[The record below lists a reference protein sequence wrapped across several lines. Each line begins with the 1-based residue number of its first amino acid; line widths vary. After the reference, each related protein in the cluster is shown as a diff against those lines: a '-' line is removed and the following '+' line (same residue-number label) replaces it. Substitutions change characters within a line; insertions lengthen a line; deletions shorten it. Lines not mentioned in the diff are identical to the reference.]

1 MLRPPTGWGR
11 YFGAASVP
19 RELRD
24 RKKGKELIF
33 SMQNAEIA
41 RLLGE
46 VADLLEISAG
56 NPFKVR
62 AYRNAARTVADHPDP
77 IAELVAG
84 GEFDLTD
91 LAGIGD
97 GIAKEITALVQTG
110 TLPQRQQLMATVPP
124 GLLDL
129 LRISGLGPKRVKLFH
144 DRLKVN
150 SIADLKDA
158 LEKGKIAKLGGF
170 GPKLLEKIREG
181 IAGGAAA
188 QNRIVLHE
196 AEQYARAIVE
206 YLKAGGGIDAIDVA
220 GSFRRRKETIG
231 DLDIVVSCA
240 NAPAV
245 IDRFGKFGEVTQVAA
260 QGDTR
265 STVRLSSGLQVDL
278 RVVEPSCFGAAM
290 QYFTGSQA
298 HNIELRKIAQA
309 KKLKLNEYGVFRGSK
324 CISGRT
330 EEEVYGALDLD
341 WIPPEMRENRGEIAL
356 AKEHRLP
363 KLVTLEE
370 MRGDLQMH
378 TDASDGK
385 ATLAEMIEA
394 ARSIGYAYIAIT
406 DHSPRTSM
414 AGQSPAEIRA
424 QWNEIDRLNRELRG
438 LRVLKSV
445 EMDILENGKLDLSD
459 DLLAEADY
467 VVATIHYGLKQT
479 ERQLTDRLLRAIEN
493 PWVDAIGHPT
503 GRILPSR
510 PSYPLDFDVVAKA
523 AAKTGCL
530 LEINGSERLDLPD
543 TLAAAAKSHGV
554 RFVLSTDAHNTRE
567 LGFMRFAVA
576 VARRAW
582 LTAADIL
589 NTQPLPE
596 FLKGLRRSRNR

>member
-1 MLRPPTGWGR
+1 
-11 YFGAASVP
+11 
-19 RELRD
+19 
-24 RKKGKELIF
+24 
-33 SMQNAEIA
+33 MQNAEIA
-41 RLLGE
+41 RLLGD

-77 IAELVAG
+77 VAELVADR
-84 GEFDLTD
+84 EFDLTE
-91 LAGIGD
+91 LPGIGD

-110 TLPQRQQLMATVPP
+110 TLPQRQQLVATIPP

-129 LRISGLGPKRVKLFH
+129 LRIPGLGPKRVKLFH

-150 SIADLKDA
+150 SVADLKDA
-158 LEKGKIAKLGGF
+158 LDQGKIAKLGGF

-181 IAGGAAA
+181 VAGGAAA
-188 QNRIVLHE
+188 AQSRIVLHE

-206 YLKAGGGIDAIDVA
+206 YLKAGAGGGIDAIDVA

-245 IDRFGKFGEVTQVAA
+245 IERFSKFGDVTQVAS

-330 EEEVYGALDLD
+330 EEEVYAALGLD

-356 AKEHRLP
+356 AKQHKLPTLVRL
-363 KLVTLEE
+363 EDI
-370 MRGDLQMH
+370 RGDLQMH

-385 ATLAEMIEA
+385 ATLTEMIEA
-394 ARSIGYAYIAIT
+394 ARSLGYAYIAIT

-424 QWNEIDRLNRELRG
+424 QWKEIDRLNKGMRG

-445 EMDILENGKLDLSD
+445 EMDILESGKLDLPD
-459 DLLAEADY
+459 KLLAEADY

-479 ERQLTDRLLRAIEN
+479 ERQLTDRLLRAIES

-503 GRILPSR
+503 GRIMPSR

-523 AAKTGCL
+523 AAQAGCL

-582 LTAADIL
+582 LTAVDIL
-589 NTQPLPE
+589 NTRPLPE

>member
-1 MLRPPTGWGR
+1 
-11 YFGAASVP
+11 
-19 RELRD
+19 
-24 RKKGKELIF
+24 
-33 SMQNAEIA
+33 MQNAEIA

-77 IAELVAG
+77 LSELVTDEA
-84 GEFDLTD
+84 FDLTD
-91 LAGIGD
+91 LPGIGG
-97 GIAKEITALVQTG
+97 GIAKEITALLDTG
-110 TLPQRQQLMATVPP
+110 TLPQRQQLVATIPP

-129 LRISGLGPKRVKLFH
+129 LRIPGLGPKRVKLFH
-144 DRLKVN
+144 DELKVN
-150 SIADLKDA
+150 SVADLKRA
-158 LEKGKIAKLGGF
+158 LEAGKIAKLGGF

-181 IAGGAAA
+181 VAGAAA
-188 QNRIVLHE
+188 GSGQRRMVLHE
-196 AEQYARAIVE
+196 AEQYARALVE
-206 YLKAGGGIDAIDVA
+206 YLEAGGGIDAIEVA

-231 DLDIVVSCA
+231 DLDIVVSGA
-240 NAPAV
+240 NAPDLIA
-245 IDRFGKFGEVTQVAA
+245 RFGKFGEVTQVAS

-278 RVVEPSCFGAAM
+278 RVIEPACFGAAL

-309 KKLKLNEYGVFRGSK
+309 KKLKLNEYGVFRGEK
-324 CISGRT
+324 CVSGRT
-330 EEEVYGALDLD
+330 EQEVYETLGLD

-356 AKEHRLP
+356 AKEHKLP
-363 KLVTLEE
+363 QLVTREE
-370 MRGDLQMH
+370 IRGDLQMH

-385 ATLAEMIEA
+385 ATLAEMVEA
-394 ARSIGYAYIAIT
+394 AQALGYAYIAIT
-406 DHSPRTSM
+406 DHSPRMSM
-414 AGQSPAEIRA
+414 AGQTPEELRA
-424 QWNEIDRLNRELRG
+424 QWKQIDALNKRLPN

-445 EMDILENGKLDLSD
+445 EMDILESGKLDLPD
-459 DLLAEADY
+459 DVLAEADY
-467 VVATIHYGLKQT
+467 VVATIHYGLKQS
-479 ERQLTDRLLRAIEN
+479 EKQLTDRLLRAIEN

-503 GRILPSR
+503 GRILPDR
-510 PSYPLDFDVVAKA
+510 PSYQLDFDVVAKA
-523 AAKTGCL
+523 AANAKCL

-543 TLAAAAKSHGV
+543 TLAAAAKAHGV

-567 LGFMRFAVA
+567 LGFMRFAVG

-589 NTQPLPE
+589 NTRPLPD

>member
-1 MLRPPTGWGR
+1 
-11 YFGAASVP
+11 
-19 RELRD
+19 
-24 RKKGKELIF
+24 
-33 SMQNAEIA
+33 MQNAEIA
-41 RLLGE
+41 RLLGD

-77 IAELVAG
+77 VAELVADR
-84 GEFDLTD
+84 EFDLTE
-91 LAGIGD
+91 LPGIGD

-110 TLPQRQQLMATVPP
+110 TLPQRQRLVATIPP

-129 LRISGLGPKRVKLFH
+129 LRIPGLGPKRVKLFH
-144 DRLKVN
+144 DRLQVN
-150 SIADLKDA
+150 SVADLQDA
-158 LEKGKIAKLGGF
+158 LDQGKIAKLGGF

-181 IAGGAAA
+181 VAGGAAA
-188 QNRIVLHE
+188 AQSRIVLHE

-206 YLKAGGGIDAIDVA
+206 YLKAGAGGGIDAIDVA

-245 IDRFGKFGEVTQVAA
+245 IERFSKFGDVTQVAS
-260 QGDTR
+260 QGD
-265 STVRLSSGLQVDL
+265 
-278 RVVEPSCFGAAM
+278 AAL
-290 QYFTGSQA
+290 G
-298 HNIELRKIAQA
+298 
-309 KKLKLNEYGVFRGSK
+309 
-324 CISGRT
+324 
-330 EEEVYGALDLD
+330 LD

-356 AKEHRLP
+356 AKQHKLP
-363 KLVTLEE
+363 TLVRLEE
-370 MRGDLQMH
+370 IRGDLQMH

-385 ATLAEMIEA
+385 ATLTEMIEA
-394 ARSIGYAYIAIT
+394 ARSLGYAYIAIT

-424 QWNEIDRLNRELRG
+424 QWKEIDRLNKGMRG

-445 EMDILENGKLDLSD
+445 EMDILESGKLDLPD
-459 DLLAEADY
+459 KLLAEADY

-479 ERQLTDRLLRAIEN
+479 ERQLTDRLLRAIES

-503 GRILPSR
+503 GRIMPSR

-523 AAKTGCL
+523 AAQAGCL

-582 LTAADIL
+582 LTAVDIL
-589 NTQPLPE
+589 NTRPLPE

>member
-1 MLRPPTGWGR
+1 
-11 YFGAASVP
+11 
-19 RELRD
+19 
-24 RKKGKELIF
+24 
-33 SMQNAEIA
+33 MQNAEIA
-41 RLLGE
+41 RLLTD

-77 IAELVAG
+77 IAELVSG

-91 LAGIGD
+91 LPGIGG
-97 GIAKEITALVQTG
+97 GIAKEITALVNTG
-110 TLPQRQQLMATVPP
+110 TLPQRQQLVATLPP
-124 GLLDL
+124 GLLEL
-129 LRISGLGPKRVKLFH
+129 LRIPGLGPKRVKLFH
-144 DRLKVN
+144 EQLKVN
-150 SIADLKDA
+150 SVADLKDA
-158 LEKGKIAKLGGF
+158 LEKGNIAKLPGF

-181 IAGGAAA
+181 VSDTATTA
-188 QNRIVLHE
+188 QKRMVLHE
-196 AEQYARAIVE
+196 AEEYARAIVE
-206 YLKAGGGIDAIDVA
+206 YLKAGGGGGIDEIDVA

-231 DLDIVVSCA
+231 DLDIVVSCRNPA
-240 NAPAV
+240 AV
-245 IDRFGKFGEVTQVAA
+245 IARFGKFGEVTHVAS
-260 QGDTR
+260 QGETR
-265 STVRLSSGLQVDL
+265 STVLLSSGLQVDL
-278 RVVEPSCFGAAM
+278 RVVEPAAFGAAM

-309 KKLKLNEYGVFRGSK
+309 KQLKLNEYGVFRGSK

-330 EEEVYGALDLD
+330 EQAVYAALGLD

-356 AKEHRLP
+356 AKEHKLP

-370 MRGDLQMH
+370 IHGDLQMH

-385 ATLAEMIEA
+385 ATLTEMIDA
-394 ARSIGYAYIAIT
+394 ARAFGHAYIAIT

-424 QWNEIDRLNRELRG
+424 QWKEIDRLNKGTRG

-445 EMDILENGKLDLSD
+445 EMDILESGKLDLPD

-467 VVATIHYGLKQT
+467 VVATIHYGLKQS
-479 ERQLTDRLLRAIEN
+479 ERQLTDRLLGAIESR
-493 PWVDAIGHPT
+493 WVDAIGHPT
-503 GRILPSR
+503 GRILPNR

-523 AAKTGCL
+523 AANAKCL

-589 NTQPLPE
+589 NTRSLPE

>member
-1 MLRPPTGWGR
+1 
-11 YFGAASVP
+11 
-19 RELRD
+19 
-24 RKKGKELIF
+24 
-33 SMQNAEIA
+33 MQNPEIA
-41 RLLGE
+41 RALGD

-91 LAGIGD
+91 LSGIGAGI
-97 GIAKEITALVQTG
+97 AREITALVQTG
-110 TLPQRQQLMATVPP
+110 TLPQREQLVATVPP

-129 LRISGLGPKRVKLFH
+129 LRIPGLGPKRVKLFH
-144 DRLKVN
+144 DELKVN

-158 LEKGKIAKLGGF
+158 LEKGKLTKLGGV

-181 IAGGAAA
+181 VAGAGDGAK
-188 QNRIVLHE
+188 RMVLHE

-206 YLKAGGGIDAIDVA
+206 YLTAGGGIDEIDVA

-231 DLDIVVSCA
+231 DLDIVVTCA
-240 NAPAV
+240 PAKAPAV
-245 IDRFGKFGEVTQVAA
+245 IARFGKFGEVAQVAS
-260 QGDTR
+260 QGETR

-278 RVVEPSCFGAAM
+278 RVVEPSSFGAAM

-324 CISGRT
+324 TISGRT
-330 EEEVYGALDLD
+330 EPEVYGALGLD

-356 AKEHRLP
+356 AKEHKLP
-363 KLVTLEE
+363 KLVTVEDIH
-370 MRGDLQMH
+370 GDLQMH

-385 ATLAEMIEA
+385 ATLAEMVEA
-394 ARSIGYAYIAIT
+394 ARALNYDYIAIT

-424 QWNEIDRLNRELRG
+424 QWKAIDTLNKGMRG
-438 LRVLKSV
+438 FRVLKSV
-445 EMDILENGKLDLSD
+445 EMDILENGKLDLAD
-459 DLLAEADY
+459 ELLAEADY

-479 ERQLTDRLLRAIEN
+479 ERQLTDRLLGAIAN
-493 PWVDAIGHPT
+493 RWVDAIGHPT
-503 GRILPSR
+503 GRIVPER
-510 PSYPLDFDVVAKA
+510 PSYALDFDVVAKA
-523 AAKTGCL
+523 AANAKCL
-530 LEINGSERLDLPD
+530 LEINGSERMDLPD

-554 RFVLSTDAHNTRE
+554 RFILSTDAHNTRE
-567 LGFMRFAVA
+567 LGFMKFAVA

-589 NTQPLPE
+589 NTRPLPE

>member
-1 MLRPPTGWGR
+1 
-11 YFGAASVP
+11 
-19 RELRD
+19 
-24 RKKGKELIF
+24 
-33 SMQNAEIA
+33 MQNAEIA
-41 RLLGE
+41 RLLTD

-77 IAELVAG
+77 IAELVSG
-84 GEFDLTD
+84 GDFDLTE
-91 LAGIGD
+91 LPGIGS

-110 TLPQRQQLMATVPP
+110 TLPQRQQLVATVPA
-124 GLLDL
+124 GLLEL
-129 LRISGLGPKRVKLFH
+129 LRIPGLGPKRVKLFH
-144 DRLKVN
+144 EKLKVN
-150 SIADLKDA
+150 SVADLKAA

-181 IAGGAAA
+181 VVGAGTARGPK
-188 QNRIVLHE
+188 RIVLHE

-206 YLKAGGGIDAIDVA
+206 YLKAGGPIDEIDAA
-220 GSFRRRKETIG
+220 GSFRRRRETIG

-240 NAPAV
+240 ASKAPAV
-245 IDRFGKFGEVTQVAA
+245 IQRFGKFGDVTHVAS

-278 RVVEPSCFGAAM
+278 RVVERACFGAAM

-309 KKLKLNEYGVFRGSK
+309 KQLKLNEYGVFRGEK
-324 CISGRT
+324 CVSGRT
-330 EEEVYGALDLD
+330 EQDVYGALGLD

-356 AKEHRLP
+356 AKEHNLP

-370 MRGDLQMH
+370 IRGDLQMH

-385 ATLAEMIEA
+385 ATLADMAEA
-394 ARSIGYAYIAIT
+394 ARALGYAYIAIT
-406 DHSPRTSM
+406 DHSPRMSM
-414 AGQSPAEIRA
+414 AGQTPEELRA
-424 QWNEIDRLNRELRG
+424 QWKQIDALNTRLRS

-445 EMDILENGKLDLSD
+445 EMDILESGKLDLPD
-459 DLLAEADY
+459 DVLAEADY
-467 VVATIHYGLKQT
+467 VVATIHYGLKQS

-503 GRILPSR
+503 GRILPDR
-510 PSYPLDFDVVAKA
+510 PSYQLDFDVVAKA
-523 AAKTGCL
+523 AANAKCL

-543 TLAAAAKSHGV
+543 TLAAAAKAHGV

-567 LGFMRFAVA
+567 LGFMRFAVG

-582 LTAADIL
+582 LTAADVL
-589 NTQPLPE
+589 NTRSLPE